1 VHKILAFVT
10 SALLF
15 AMAAAQL
22 NDTDSMY
29 WVMLYTLAAAV
40 PISLI
45 LIDVASS
52 RLKAC
57 LFYIALTVTLLGAI
71 SSLDSVNLSLD
82 AIEQSI
88 SNPMQ
93 AATPYIEGNREFA
106 GSLIALLVI
115 LWARFT
121 GHIGGY
127 G

>member
-1 VHKILAFVT
+1 
-10 SALLF
+10 
-15 AMAAAQL
+15 MAATQL
-22 NDTDSMY
+22 NDTDGMY
-29 WVMLYTLAAAV
+29 WVMLYILAAAV
-40 PISLI
+40 PINLI

-121 GHIGGY
+121 GHISGY